1 MHRLK
6 LRPSELSASQAQRV
20 LITITFLHWPTLQV
34 ADEANRAQRMIMQS
48 ELLPLFS
55 NLNRELWMPILFD
68 SHGLLAIASLCH
80 RIMIL
85 KEDEVVESGSTKT
98 ILHSHE
104 HQYTHKLIE
113 YFPRILQEPEVAER
127 SLTN

>member
-1 MHRLK
+1 MHSLK
-6 LRPSELSASQAQRV
+6 LRPSELSASQAQRA
-20 LITITFLHWPTLQV
+20 LITMTLLHRPTPLI
-34 ADEANRAQRMIMQS
+34 ADEANRAQRMNTQS

-55 NLNRELWMPILFD
+55 NLDRELWMPILFD
-68 SHGLLAIASLCH
+68 SHGLLAIAPLCH
-80 RIMIL
+80 RIAIL
-85 KEDEVVESGSTKT
+85 KEDEVVESGSTET